1 MNETHAS
8 MPSPATAWIAAA
20 RQAATQGR
28 IADAEIAYRRVLD
41 VDAASTEALNFLAMC
56 RLAQQQPAA
65 AVELLE
71 RARAAAPHD
80 AETHKSLGLAY
91 RAGGDLARGAQALAE
106 AVRLDPDY
114 FVARLH
120 LGVTLEALGRADDA
134 VMQLFRAVRQAQ
146 AQHRWLDEATT
157 PPGLRTTV
165 LAAMRSIDEGR
176 RRLFAASIAPLR
188 ARYGA
193 AALTRVEQALAIY
206 LGEVAPNRP
215 DARQRPLFL
224 FFPGIASQPYYDRA
238 QFPWLAALERE
249 TGAIRTELVNML
261 AADRGFEPF
270 LRVDSNADLDDYLR
284 GPDGRHAWQG
294 FFFYRHGERRDDNAA
309 RCPHTAQVLDALPI
323 VRIREHAPE
332 VLFSVLT
339 PGAHI
344 LPHHGVTNTRLVT
357 HLPLVVPPDCALRV
371 GGIDHA
377 WEEGRCVVFDDTY
390 EHEAWNRSDRTRVV
404 LILDTWHPD
413 LTEVERAAVTD
424 LVEAIGQFNSA
435 SGIR

>member
-1 MNETHAS
+1 
-8 MPSPATAWIAAA
+8 MPSPATALIDAA
-20 RQAATQGR
+20 RAAATQGR
-28 IADAEIAYRRVLD
+28 IADAETAYRRVLD
-41 VDAASTEALNFLAMC
+41 VDAASVEALNFLAMC
-56 RLAQQQPAA
+56 RLAQQQPVQ

-80 AETHKSLGLAY
+80 AETYKSLGVAY
-91 RAGGDLARGAQALAE
+91 RAGGDAQRSAQALGE

-114 FVARLH
+114 YVARLH
-120 LGVTLEALGRADDA
+120 LGVTLEALGLADEA
-134 VMQLFRAVRQAQ
+134 VAHYFRAVRQAQ
-146 AQHRWLDEATT
+146 AQGRWLNEATT
-157 PPGLRTTV
+157 PPGLRPIV
-165 LAAMRSIDEGR
+165 LAAMRSVDHGR
-176 RRLFAASIAPLR
+176 HRLFDRSLAPLR

-193 AALTRVEQALAIY
+193 TALTRVEAALAIY
-206 LGEVAPNRP
+206 LGDIAPNYP

-249 TGAIRTELVNML
+249 TDAIRSELLNML
-261 AADRGFEPF
+261 AAEHGFEPF
-270 LRVDSNADLDDYLR
+270 LRFDSAAKVEDYLR
-284 GPDGRHAWQG
+284 GTGGQQAWQG

-309 RCPHTAQVLDALPI
+309 RCPHTASVLDTLPI

-332 VLFSVLT
+332 VQFSVLT

-344 LPHHGVTNTRLVT
+344 LPHRGVTNTRLVT

-371 GGIDHA
+371 GGVDHA
-377 WEEGRCVVFDDTY
+377 WQEGRCVVFDDTY

-413 LTEVERAAVTD
+413 LTDVERAAVSD
-424 LVEAIGQFNSA
+424 LVEAIGAFNSA
-435 SGIR
+435 AGIK